1 MLQSYFTIAWRNLL
15 KGRAYSLINVIGL
28 ATGMAIALLIS
39 LWVADELSFNHY
51 YTNYKRIAQ
60 GMITQISPQETY
72 TSDIVSMPMGQA
84 FRTQYPDL
92 FKKTAL
98 TCGGNDRL
106 IAVGDKNLPAPTIW
120 AQRELPEIFT
130 FKMVKGTTA
139 SLDDPS
145 TAIISQS
152 LASALFGKDDAI
164 GKTVRLDNKID
175 FKIGGVYEDLPANVT
190 FTGTKLV
197 LPWYNENNKYHHSNT
212 EWDDHNGRLYV
223 ELADNVT
230 AAEASERIKKLP
242 TPFIDGWIEE
252 ALVHPLDKVHLFD
265 EFTNGKATGGS
276 IMFIWL
282 FGIIGGF
289 VLFLACINFMNLSTA
304 RSEKRAKEVGI
315 RKAIGSLRKQ
325 LSAQFLSESIIM
337 AIMAFILSLVL
348 VAFSLSYFNNLA
360 AKQMI
365 IPWSSPVF
373 WGLAMGFVLFTGL
386 LAGSYPAFYLSRFEP
401 VKVLKGVFSAGR
413 YASLPRQVLV
423 VLQFTVSLTLII
435 GTVIVFRQI
444 QHTKD
449 RSVGYKREGLIS
461 VDMNTPELHTH
472 YEALRQSL
480 LQSGTVENVAASSMK
495 VTAFE
500 NGNGLI
506 WRGKRPDQEA
516 VFFQD
521 VNVTRDFGNTIGWKV
536 IQGRDFSR
544 AFATDSNA
552 MILNEAAVKVIGI
565 KEPVGET
572 MLSFGKKY
580 TVIGVVNDMVVNSPY
595 DNVEPAMFLGDRYLS
610 VITIRLKPG
619 QPVNK
624 VLAVIGGVFK
634 KYNPG
639 SPFLYQFMDDEYARK
654 FQAEQRIG
662 NLASVFTTLAIFISC
677 LGLFGLASFVAERR
691 TKEIGVRKILGAR
704 IFTIWGL
711 LSKEFIKLTAISLL
725 IAIPLSYWCMHQWLQ
740 HYTYR
745 TGMPWWIFV
754 SAGAG
759 VLLITLITVS
769 FQALKAALMNPVKC
783 LRTE

>member
-1 MLQSYFTIAWRNLL
+1 MLQNYFTIAWRNLL

-28 ATGMAIALLIS
+28 ATGMAIALLIG
-39 LWVADELSFNHY
+39 LWIADELSFNHY

-60 GMITQISPQETY
+60 GMIIQTSPEESY
-72 TSDIVSMPMGQA
+72 TGDVVSMPMGQA
-84 FRTQYPDL
+84 FRTQFPDL

-106 IAVGDKNLPAPTIW
+106 IAAGDKKLAAPTIW

-145 TAIISQS
+145 TAIISRS
-152 LASALFGKDDAI
+152 LARALFGNDDAI
-164 GKTVRLDNKID
+164 GKTVRLDNRID
-175 FKIGGVYEDLPANVT
+175 FKIGGVYEDLPSNVT
-190 FTGTKLV
+190 FAGTKVV
-197 LPWYNENNKYHHSNT
+197 LPWYNEDNNYHHSNT
-212 EWDDHNGRLYV
+212 EWDDHNGRLFV

-230 AAEASERIKKLP
+230 AAQASARIKKLP
-242 TPFIDGWIEE
+242 TPFIKGWVEE
-252 ALVHPLDKVHLFD
+252 ALVHPLDKVHLYD
-265 EFTNGKATGGS
+265 KFTNGKVTGGR
-276 IMFIWL
+276 ITFVWL
-282 FGIIGGF
+282 FGIIGSF
-289 VLFLACINFMNLSTA
+289 VLLLACINFMNLSTA

-325 LSAQFLSESIIM
+325 LIGQFLSESIIM
-337 AIMAFILSLVL
+337 AILAFMLAIVL

-365 IPWSSPVF
+365 IPWGSPVF
-373 WGLAMGFVLFTGL
+373 WGVAMGFVLFTGL
-386 LAGSYPAFYLSRFEP
+386 LAGSYPAFYLSSFEP
-401 VKVLKGVFSAGR
+401 VKVLKGVFRAGR
-413 YASLPRQVLV
+413 YASLPRQILV
-423 VLQFTVSLTLII
+423 VLQFSVSVTLII

-444 QHTKD
+444 QHSKD
-449 RSVGYKREGLIS
+449 RSVGYKREGLIT
-461 VDMNTPELHTH
+461 VDMNTPELYQH
-472 YEALRQSL
+472 YDALRQSL

-495 VTAFE
+495 VTDFD
-500 NGNGLI
+500 NGNGLT
-506 WRGKRPDQEA
+506 WRGKRSDQEA
-516 VFFQD
+516 IFFRD
-521 VNVTRDFGNTIGWKV
+521 VNVTRDFGKTIGWKV

-565 KEPVGET
+565 KDPVGET
-572 MLSFGKKY
+572 MSCFGKKY
-580 TVIGVVNDMVVNSPY
+580 TVIGVVNDMVTNSPY
-595 DNVEPAMFLGDRYLS
+595 DKVEPAMFLGDRYLS
-610 VITIRLKPG
+610 VITIRIKPG

-624 VLAVIGGVFK
+624 ALAVIGSVFK

-639 SPFLYQFMDDEYARK
+639 SPFLYQFMDDRYALK

-691 TKEIGVRKILGAR
+691 TKEIGVRKILGAG
-704 IFTIWGL
+704 IYTIWSL

-725 IAIPLSYWCMHQWLQ
+725 IAIPLSYWIMHQWLQ
-740 HYTYR
+740 NYTYR
-745 TGMPWWIFV
+745 TSMPWWIFV

-759 VLLITLITVS
+759 ILLITLITVS
-769 FQALKAALMNPVKC
+769 FQALKAALMNPVKS